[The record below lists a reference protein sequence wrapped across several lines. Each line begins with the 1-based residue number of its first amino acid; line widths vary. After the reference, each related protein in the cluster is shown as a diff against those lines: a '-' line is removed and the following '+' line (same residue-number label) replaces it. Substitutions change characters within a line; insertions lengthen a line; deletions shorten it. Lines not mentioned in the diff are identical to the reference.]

1 MRAKPPTVL
10 SASSTTAGTLCF
22 ESSSAA
28 VNPAGPAPIMTT
40 NFSFGRAGN
49 IRYWS
54 SAGHSHAIASPLA
67 LCYLQENTAVATFL
81 LCLADVVFLS
91 CENYFHLT
99 PLKRS
104 EEHTSELQSPCNLVC
119 RLLLEKKKN

>member
-81 LCLADVVFLS
+81 LWLADVVFLS
-91 CENYFHLT
+91 CENYFHLK
-99 PLKRS
+99 PLKGSR
-104 EEHTSELQSPCNLVC
+104 
-119 RLLLEKKKN
+119 RLGANPPKNMQTKLGLT

>member
-1 MRAKPPTVL
+1 ML

-22 ESSSAA
+22 ESSNAA

-40 NFSFGRAGN
+40 DFSFGRAGN

-67 LCYLQENTAVATFL
+67 LCYLQENTAVSTFL
-81 LCLADVVFLS
+81 LCLAEVLFLS
-91 CENYFHLT
+91 CENYFPFT
-99 PLKRS
+99 PLKGVRRVRGKP
-104 EEHTSELQSPCNLVC
+104 HKTSRANLC
-119 RLLLEKKKN
+119 YPQA